1 MGALIIAMVLTQTPT
16 VGPPVEAAPT
26 TVSPPTWHPGATKR
40 LAGALLGGAVGMA
53 VLPVLA
59 FAAASGPCPSGAFCF
74 VNFGTLVALI
84 GAPLLS
90 VVGATLGFALAGGP
104 VSVGAALAGLMGGL
118 GAGLA
123 LLLVHRLV
131 DARMGGAPSG
141 LLPVSAGIIVVGLQ
155 ALALTGRGEVVD
167 DTPALATPV
176 KRLLF
181 ETLGNLGGLVLEGAL
196 VALTFLALR
205 TDPALG
211 AALAI
216 GGLALAPLLPWWI
229 HTSLGGRGSLAASY
243 LGWAASLAI
252 GAACIG
258 LIAFSIGTGAAEP
271 RNATMLAGA
280 SVLGVLAITLGT
292 PLFLEWSHG
301 DSVLSPGPGTSRIE
315 AQVALAPVAGPSGLS
330 GAAIGLR
337 GSF

>member
-1 MGALIIAMVLTQTPT
+1 MGALLITMVLMQTPT
-16 VGPPVEAAPT
+16 VAPPVEAAPT

-40 LAGALLGGAVGMA
+40 LAGAFLGGAVGMA
-53 VLPVLA
+53 LLPALA
-59 FAAASGPCPSGAFCF
+59 FAAGSGPCPGGAFCTLD
-74 VNFGTLVALI
+74 FGSFISLL
-84 GAPLLS
+84 GAPVVS

-104 VSVGAALAGLMGGL
+104 VSVGSALAGLMGGL

-123 LLLVHRLV
+123 LLLVHRLA
-131 DARMGGAPSG
+131 DPGMGRATAV
-141 LLPVSAGIIVVGLQ
+141 LPLSAAIIVVGLQ
-155 ALALTGRGEVVD
+155 ALALTGRAEAVD
-167 DTPALATPV
+167 DTPALATPL
-176 KRLLF
+176 KRF
-181 ETLGNLGGLVLEGAL
+181 VFSTLGQLSGLVLEGVL

-205 TDPALG
+205 TDPFLGIALT
-211 AALAI
+211 I
-216 GGLALAPLLPWWI
+216 GGVALAPLIPWWV
-229 HTSLGGRGSLAASY
+229 HTSMGGRGSLAAGY
-243 LGWAASLAI
+243 LGWALSLAA

-258 LIAFSIGTGAAEP
+258 LIAFSINTGAADP

-280 SVLGVLAITLGT
+280 SVLGVLALTLGT

-301 DSVLSPGPGTSRIE
+301 DTVMNPSPRPSPIE